1 MRKINRSGNKTYHD
15 CQRNEHLYRSYS
27 LQFTSSYLKCL
38 LKIRKLLLLAAVMT
52 PLLLISSSL
61 SGQIKLDLKSRINRE
76 ANKRANKKADE
87 AVKATFDK
95 IEDGVKDAVTDTDNS
110 TTNTDKNTNSSA
122 SNGNTGNNQAGA
134 ANAVPVAEAAPTLA
148 WNKYDF
154 VPGDQVIFEDNLE
167 GEENGEFPSRWDLIR
182 GNVEIAK
189 LNGENVIMLRA
200 GEPSIVPYL
209 KDPQKDYL
217 PDVFTIELD
226 LYYPG
231 DGTFD
236 IYLYD
241 RKNQKSGS
249 PTGYT
254 SVEVQDDQMNMGR
267 GWIKNP
273 EPNLKK
279 ERWMHIAIAYTNG
292 KLKAYMDDTRLINI
306 PHLDFNPSGLTLY
319 TYHARNDNRY
329 YVKNVRIAKGGV
341 KYYDRVMKDGK
352 IIVNGIRFDV
362 GKSTLKPESMG
373 AINEIYN
380 LMKENPDL
388 KFSVEGHT
396 DSQGDDAFNMK
407 LSQERAETV
416 MNTLIKMGIAADR
429 LTAKGWGESKP
440 ISNNASPEDMANNRR
455 VEFVKTI

>member
-1 MRKINRSGNKTYHD
+1 MVNFKRKTLKTMK
-15 CQRNEHLYRSYS
+15 N
-27 LQFTSSYLKCL
+27 
-38 LKIRKLLLLAAVMT
+38 
-52 PLLLISSSL
+52 LLIITAFFLAFSFLSPPA
-61 SGQIKLDLKSRINRE
+61 SGQIKIDLKSKIRRE
-76 ANKRANKKADE
+76 ANRRANKKTDKAIDKSFDKLEEGLNDAIKKDDGKTDE
-87 AVKATFDK
+87 AGKKMNSETAS
-95 IEDGVKDAVTDTDNS
+95 KDDNKGQGNKQDESSIDNKDNS
-110 TTNTDKNTNSSA
+110 
-122 SNGNTGNNQAGA
+122 
-134 ANAVPVAEAAPTLA
+134 PVLA

-167 GEENGEFPSRWDLIR
+167 GEENGEFPSRWDLVR
-182 GNVEIAK
+182 GTVEIAK
-189 LNGENVIMLRA
+189 LNGENVIMFRG
-200 GEPSIVPYL
+200 GEPTIVPYL

-231 DGTFD
+231 NGTFEV
-236 IYLYD
+236 YLYD

-249 PTGYT
+249 SSGYT

-267 GWIKNP
+267 GWSKNP

-306 PHLDFNPSGLTLY
+306 PHLDFNPKGLSLY
-319 TYHARNDNRY
+319 SYHAKNDNRY

-388 KFSVEGHT
+388 KCSVEGHT
-396 DSQGDDAFNMK
+396 DSQGDEDFNMK

-416 MNTLIKMGIAADR
+416 MNTLIKLGISADR
-429 LTAKGWGESKP
+429 LSAKGWGESKP
-440 ISNNASPEDMANNRR
+440 IANNASPEDMANNRR
-455 VEFVKTI
+455 VEFVKM